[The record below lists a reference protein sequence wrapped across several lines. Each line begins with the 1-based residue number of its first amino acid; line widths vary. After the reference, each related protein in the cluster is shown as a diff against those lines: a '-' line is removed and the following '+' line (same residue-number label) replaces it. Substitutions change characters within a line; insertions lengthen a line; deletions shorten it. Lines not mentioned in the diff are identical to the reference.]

1 MNLVANSPLG
11 PADSPSHG
19 AASGHDSGVDSS
31 HLADALNLM
40 WQRFLPEIRERAAI
54 LEAAANAQA
63 TSELSSEICQQANAA
78 AHKLAGTLGTFNLA
92 QGTQLAREF
101 ETLTAQANPASIDPH
116 LADRLK
122 SLSAQ
127 IHAIIESRS

>member
-1 MNLVANSPLG
+1 MNLAANSPLG
-11 PADSPSHG
+11 PADNSAHG
-19 AASGHDSGVDSS
+19 AASGHDSGVDAS

-54 LEAAANAQA
+54 LEAAA
-63 TSELSSEICQQANAA
+63 TSLAASQLSSEICQQANAA

-101 ETLTAQANPASIDPH
+101 ETLTAQANPASIDPN
-116 LADRLK
+116 LAGRLK

-127 IHAIIESRS
+127 IHAIIESRP